1 MDYKAKE
8 LHFYGHDTFPL
19 RHRWLPKAVKHVRET
34 NNLSDYYSIM
44 TEQGLGRNMAKSMR
58 HWAESTKIVMHNHKT
73 KEHYI
78 THVGNIIFGEQGD
91 KYLQYSDTIWLIHY
105 LLVTNHKKN
114 ALWYYLFNCYGG
126 NAFTKDS
133 FITAIR
139 AWLEKIE
146 HPNPPGKKQLERDF
160 NCCMNMYCLSD
171 LKKKRNIDEYI
182 SSPFNQLQLIYQK
195 RGEYRIRSM
204 SSMEVSEQ
212 MFTYCLLN
220 YLQLY
225 DNKTVPFTDILHGEK
240 SPGKVFNLTENT
252 LVDYIE
258 GFVKKIKNTFEFETT
273 AGMRSLFRLGP
284 FPKNIDTYLKKA
296 FKIVS

>member
-1 MDYKAKE
+1 MDFKAKE

-58 HWAESTKIVMHNHKT
+58 HWAESTKIV
-73 KEHYI
+73 EYDFI
-78 THVGNIIFGEQGD
+78 TREFKISSVGEIIFGEQGD
-91 KYLQYSDTIWLIHY
+91 KYLQYNDTIWLIHY

-126 NAFTKDS
+126 NVFTKDS
-133 FITAIR
+133 FITATR

-146 HPNPPGKKQLERDF
+146 HPHPPNRKQLERDF

-171 LKKKRNIDEYI
+171 SKKKRNIDEYI

-195 RGEYRIRSM
+195 QGEYRIRSM

-212 MFTYCLLN
+212 MFTYCFLN

-225 DNKTVPFTDILHGEK
+225 DKKAVPFTDILHGEK

-252 LVDYIE
+252 LVNYLE
-258 GFVKKIKNTFEFETT
+258 RFVNKTKNTFEFEST
-273 AGMRSLFRLGP
+273 AGMRTLFRLGT
-284 FPKNIDTYLKKA
+284 FPKNINIYLKQA
-296 FKIVS
+296 FKVVS